1 LPTDTRR
8 FFCLALFGLLAAIC
22 NDSTALAQSAPAL
35 PPASV
40 QLVITGD
47 VEKPLSLSGSD
58 LEHLSRT
65 TIKVMN
71 SHDGKDETYEGVLL
85 AEVLKQAGVPQ
96 GAKLNGKALAT
107 YVEVEGADGYRVIFS
122 LAELDGDFLDS
133 GVLVADKMDG
143 QPIAGNLGPL
153 RLVVPHDKRPARW
166 VRMLRSIKVARVPN

>member
-1 LPTDTRR
+1 MPTDTRR
-8 FFCLALFGLLAAIC
+8 FFCLALFGLFAAIC
-22 NDSTALAQSAPAL
+22 NDSTALAQSAPAS
-35 PPASV
+35 PSATV
-40 QLVITGD
+40 QLAVTGSVD
-47 VEKPLSLSGSD
+47 KPLSLSADD
-58 LEHLSRT
+58 LGHLPRT

-71 SHDGKDETYEGVLL
+71 EHAGKDETYEGVLL
-85 AEVLKQAGVPQ
+85 SDLLKQAGVPE

-107 YVEVEGADGYRVIFS
+107 YVEVEGTDGYRVIFS

-166 VRMLRSIKVARVPN
+166 VRMLRSIKVTRVSD